1 MVLGIFWEG
10 ESCYWKMRLH
20 RKWSSLRPL
29 QNHEWLTRSVM
40 CLTRLGAGDCASIT
54 NMCWTVT
61 QLHGRCLHSPTCLC
75 RLFHSP
81 LQPHWWMKTHPK
93 GSLSD
98 QIQAP
103 VITKTFSFK
112 LRQQPLSFP
121 THTNPYILYSSLQFP
136 TYFIPN
142 RIQLIVNCFG
152 FLLFTCTHNEGKPDL
167 LAKTKWGSIVLLY
180 QTHILDAN
188 KLLPT
193 KNITNQNV

>member
-152 FLLFTCTHNEGKPDL
+152 FLLFTCTHNEGEPDL